1 MKKLLIIFLSLFL
14 LTGCLGD
21 KDELDIKTYATL
33 YPIEF
38 ATKYMYS
45 DFSNISNIYPSGV
58 DINTYELTDKQKDIF
73 SNGDIF
79 IYAGVTNE
87 VNLAVTFLNTNSNL
101 RIIDATKGV
110 SYSVGVEELWLDP
123 SNYLMI
129 ARNIKTTLK
138 DYEKNI
144 YNQEKIEKLYNDLK
158 IKISELDVDL
168 TMMGKN
174 ASRHTILVTDDA
186 FGYLT
191 KYNINIVSLDPNNS
205 NVTKSYNDARKL
217 ISSGDIKYVYT
228 MKGKTITEDM
238 ENFISSNN
246 LEKLEIDTMYTLTDE
261 QRKNGVGY
269 LDIMNENI
277 TKFKTELFR

>member
-1 MKKLLIIFLSLFL
+1 
-14 LTGCLGD
+14 
-21 KDELDIKTYATL
+21 
-33 YPIEF
+33 
-38 ATKYMYS
+38 
-45 DFSNISNIYPSGV
+45 
-58 DINTYELTDKQKDIF
+58 
-73 SNGDIF
+73 
-79 IYAGVTNE
+79 
-87 VNLAVTFLNTNSNL
+87 
-101 RIIDATKGV
+101 
-110 SYSVGVEELWLDP
+110 
-123 SNYLMI
+123 MI
-129 ARNIKTTLK
+129 ARNIKSTLK

-228 MKGKTITEDM
+228 MKGKPITEDM